1 LNPPIESW
9 LQGQRT
15 PLKPSLNRAVAL
27 GAAGGVAVIMQAALL
42 AWVLN
47 AAILQDRGLSRTW
60 PALLALLPLFAARA
74 LLARAGERAA
84 FAAGAQLR
92 TELRARLL
100 RHLHALGPSWLE
112 GQTSGALANSAVAG
126 IDALEG
132 YYTRW
137 LPNRTLTA
145 LLPMLVLAAVFPIDW
160 LSGLV
165 LLLTAPLIPIFMV
178 LIGRGAEDMNQRLWR
193 QLARLSARF
202 LDTLQGLTTLKL
214 FGASRREVQIV
225 AQLSDDYRRHTM
237 RVLRVAFLS
246 SVVLEFLAT
255 VGIAVVA
262 VLIGFRLIYGHIAF
276 LPGMLVLLL
285 APEFYLPLRTLGGH
299 YHARM
304 EAIGAAER
312 IVAVLETP
320 PERPSPSPATDSARE
335 AAAPVQSQPQSGTR
349 TRTPIA
355 TLPAATAY
363 RICCERVSFAYEDRA
378 AALDQFDL
386 TLEPGTVT
394 ALVGPSGAGKS
405 TVLKLLMGFVAPQS
419 GRILV
424 NDRDLAETDPDS
436 WLAQVAWVPQR
447 AHIFAGTVRDNIALA
462 RPRASGDAF
471 EAAARAAGVTD
482 FIDDLPQGYDTP
494 LGERGVGLSGGQI
507 QRIGLA
513 RAFLKDAPVLLLDE
527 PSANLDAHTQTRM
540 HAALSRLAQGRTVL
554 LVAHRLATAQLAQR
568 IAVLD
573 RGRVVEQG
581 SHARL
586 MAAQGLYARLA
597 VAAQGH

>member
-1 LNPPIESW
+1 MI
-9 LQGQRT
+9 
-15 PLKPSLNRAVAL
+15 A
-27 GAAGGVAVIMQAALL
+27 QAALL

-47 AAILQDRGLSRTW
+47 AVILQGHGLRQTW

-84 FAAGAQLR
+84 FAAGALLRAELR
-92 TELRARLL
+92 TRLL

-112 GQTSGALANSAVAG
+112 GQASGALANSAVTG

-145 LLPMLVLAAVFPIDW
+145 LLPVLMLAAVFPLDW

-178 LIGRGAEDMNQRLWR
+178 LIGRGAEDLNQRQWR

-214 FGASRREVQIV
+214 FGASRREALVV
-225 AQLSDDYRRHTM
+225 AKLSDDYRQNTM
-237 RVLRVAFLS
+237 QVLRVAFLS

-262 VLIGFRLIYGHIAF
+262 VLIGFRLLYGHIHF
-276 LPGMLVLLL
+276 LPSMLVLLL

-320 PERPSPSPATDSARE
+320 AARQNNGIHTDRDTASQG
-335 AAAPVQSQPQSGTR
+335 AAHASQG
-349 TRTPIA
+349 A
-355 TLPAATAY
+355 ALPAAAAY
-363 RICCERVSFAYEDRA
+363 RIRCEALSFAYADRA
-378 AALDQFDL
+378 AVLDGFDL

-405 TVLKLLMGFVAPQS
+405 TVLKLLMGFVAPQG

-424 NDRDLAETDPDS
+424 NGQDLAATDSDS

-447 AHIFAGTVRDNIALA
+447 AHIFAGTVRDNILLA
-462 RPRASGDAF
+462 RPRARDDALDPAF
-471 EAAARAAGVTD
+471 EAAFEAATRASGVAD

-494 LGERGVGLSGGQI
+494 LGERGLGLSGGQI

-527 PSANLDAHTQTRM
+527 PSANLDAHSQTRM
-540 HAALSRLAQGRTVL
+540 HAGLSRLAQGRTVL
-554 LVAHRLATAQLAQR
+554 LIAHRLATAQLAQR

-581 SHARL
+581 SHAQL
-586 MAAQGLYARLA
+586 MAAQGLYAQLA
-597 VAAQGH
+597 AAAGAH

>member
-1 LNPPIESW
+1 
-9 LQGQRT
+9 
-15 PLKPSLNRAVAL
+15 
-27 GAAGGVAVIMQAALL
+27 MQAALL

-47 AAILQDRGLSRTW
+47 AAILQGHGLSRTW

-74 LLARAGERAA
+74 LLARAGERAT

-145 LLPMLVLAAVFPIDW
+145 LLPMLMLAAVFPLDW

-178 LIGRGAEDMNQRLWR
+178 LIGRGAEDLNQRLWR

-225 AQLSDDYRRHTM
+225 AQLSDDYRQHTM

-262 VLIGFRLIYGHIAF
+262 VLIGFRLLYGHIAF

-320 PERPSPSPATDSARE
+320 PERRSPAPTSDGAMETSTR
-335 AAAPVQSQPQSGTR
+335 VQSQPQ

-355 TLPAATAY
+355 TLPAATTY

-378 AALDQFDL
+378 AALDEFEL

-462 RPRASGDAF
+462 RPQASGDAF
-471 EAAARAAGVTD
+471 EAAARAAGVAD

-527 PSANLDAHTQTRM
+527 PSANLDAHTQTRI

-597 VAAQGH
+597 VAAQGY